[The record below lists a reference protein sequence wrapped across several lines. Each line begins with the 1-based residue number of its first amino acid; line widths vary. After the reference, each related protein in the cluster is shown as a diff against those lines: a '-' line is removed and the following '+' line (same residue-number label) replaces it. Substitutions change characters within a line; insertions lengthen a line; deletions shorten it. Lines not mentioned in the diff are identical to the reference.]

1 MSNAAKF
8 EVPGSGD
15 DGKAYTYNEGGDA
28 FALTDLAASYQP
40 LDSDLTA
47 IAALTTTP
55 FGRGLL
61 ALANA
66 AALRT
71 AADVDQAG
79 TAASL
84 VAAHEADTTSV
95 HGIADTSVL
104 ATDSDVSSAVS
115 THAAATDPHG
125 DRAYTDSAVSAL
137 STVYQ
142 PLDSDLTAIAALT
155 TTSTGRSLLA
165 AADAA
170 AIRTIAGAEVSGAA
184 ASAVSAHDADTSV
197 HGIADTSALL
207 DTSDIGVSVQG
218 YSSVLAATTASF
230 TTADE
235 TKLDGIEALADVTD
249 ETNVVAALS
258 GATLTDVGTPASGD
272 KILLLDASDSDNLK
286 VAQFSTFGGGGGS
299 DGSSGQTVAYTRTG
313 GYYTTIGGN
322 YASFASSS
330 HGAGDTRFAP
340 FELATAS
347 AVTFDRIG
355 IDIVSGTA
363 GAVARLGIFNV
374 GTDGRP
380 GTVVL
385 DAGTVAADSAGQ
397 KEITISLSLS
407 PGRYYIAAAAQV
419 ATTNFRAY
427 GTGLVR
433 ANWHGYSSA
442 ANVANK
448 DKHTLVATGITGA
461 FSATPT
467 VSDGD
472 VHPVVWL
479 RAQ

>member
-8 EVPGSGD
+8 EVPGAGD
-15 DGKAYTYNEGGDA
+15 DGKAYTYNEAGDA
-28 FALTDLAASYQP
+28 FALTDMAS
-40 LDSDLTA
+40 
-47 IAALTTTP
+47 
-55 FGRGLL
+55 
-61 ALANA
+61 
-66 AALRT
+66 
-71 AADVDQAG
+71 QAE
-79 TAASL
+79 L
-84 VAAHEADTTSV
+84 N
-95 HGIADTSVL
+95 
-104 ATDSDVSSAVS
+104 
-115 THAAATDPHG
+115 THAS
-125 DRAYTDSAVSAL
+125 DS
-137 STVYQ
+137 
-142 PLDSDLTAIAALT
+142 
-155 TTSTGRSLLA
+155 
-165 AADAA
+165 
-170 AIRTIAGAEVSGAA
+170 
-184 ASAVSAHDADTSV
+184 TSV

-207 DTSDIGVSVQG
+207 DTADIGSTVQAYDAELAAIAG
-218 YSSVLAATTASF
+218 LTSAADRLPYFTGSGTASLATFTAAGRALVDDADNTAQRATLGLVIGTDVQAHSAVLDATTASF

-258 GATLTDVGTPASGD
+258 GATLTDLGTPASGD

-286 VAQFSTFGGGGGS
+286 VAQFSTFGGSGGS
-299 DGSSGQTVAYTRTG
+299 DGSSSQTVAYTRTG

-322 YASFASSS
+322 YATFLSSA

-355 IDIVSGTA
+355 IDIVSGSV
-363 GAVARLGIFNV
+363 GALARLAVFNV

-419 ATTNFRAY
+419 ASTNFRAY

-461 FSATPT
+461 FSSTPT